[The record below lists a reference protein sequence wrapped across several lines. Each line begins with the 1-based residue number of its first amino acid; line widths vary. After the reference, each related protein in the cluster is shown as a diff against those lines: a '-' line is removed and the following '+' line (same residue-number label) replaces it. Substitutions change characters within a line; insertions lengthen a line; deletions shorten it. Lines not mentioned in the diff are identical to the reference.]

1 MTDKPGPWDLPDAPP
16 SPPAA
21 TPAAPR
27 DRLWLWLG
35 ALAAVGVLIAALAH
49 AYPEALRSGDDKV
62 ELVYRLMLVLLVSG
76 GLLRAAR
83 RPLTRHLKH
92 AVIWMAAFAVLAF
105 GYAYRTE
112 LADAPRRL
120 LMAFNI
126 GAPIQVDERTLVVP
140 QSDDGAYVVDGLV
153 NGQRV
158 RFTVDTGS
166 TDTVLSPD
174 DARRLGVAVDKLDYA
189 YKAETANGTGY
200 GAVFAAKSLE
210 IGSIRL
216 RDVPLM
222 VNKTPMSQS
231 LLGMSFLK
239 RLDAFE
245 FRGRTLVL
253 KWREDDQGRAL

>member
-120 LMAFNI
+120 RMAFNI

-166 TDTVLSPD
+166 TAGWAWRSTSW
-174 DARRLGVAVDKLDYA
+174 
-189 YKAETANGTGY
+189 T
-200 GAVFAAKSLE
+200 
-210 IGSIRL
+210 
-216 RDVPLM
+216 
-222 VNKTPMSQS
+222 TPT
-231 LLGMSFLK
+231 
-239 RLDAFE
+239 RP
-245 FRGRTLVL
+245 RPPT
-253 KWREDDQGRAL
+253 GRAMARSSRPRAWRSGRSGCGTCL